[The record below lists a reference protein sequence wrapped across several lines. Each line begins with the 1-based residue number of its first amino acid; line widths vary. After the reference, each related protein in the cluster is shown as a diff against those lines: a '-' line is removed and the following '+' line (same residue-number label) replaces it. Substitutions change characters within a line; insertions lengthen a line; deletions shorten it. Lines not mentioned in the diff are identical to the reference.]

1 MIIGREN
8 EIQELKG
15 AFESEYSE
23 FVVVYGRRRVGKTYL
38 IRETFDYT
46 FTFQHSGVANV
57 TKREQIKNFVSSLR
71 KHGMVVKRIPKTW
84 FEVFDLL
91 EEFLEK
97 SPDKKKRIFLDE
109 IPWMDSQKSN
119 FVSALEHFWNNWA
132 SARKTSIFAASPAG
146 TPLSERRSGAVCRRY
161 SFT

>member
-57 TKREQIKNFVSSLR
+57 TKREQIKNFVSSS
-71 KHGMVVKRIPKTW
+71 KETANPFKAVAEFATNVIVAFNSSIEAVVSSVNEQLHI
-84 FEVFDLL
+84 LG
-91 EEFLEK
+91 
-97 SPDKKKRIFLDE
+97 I
-109 IPWMDSQKSN
+109 
-119 FVSALEHFWNNWA
+119 
-132 SARKTSIFAASPAG
+132 
-146 TPLSERRSGAVCRRY
+146 
-161 SFT
+161 

>member
-1 MIIGREN
+1 MGKIDEKYRDFARKSEFFGYFCGKDNDMIIGREN

-119 FVSALEHFWNNWA
+119 FMAV
-132 SARKTSIFAASPAG
+132 P
-146 TPLSERRSGAVCRRY
+146 TPLG
-161 SFT
+161 